1 MRASLNARV
10 LAGAA
15 RPVKKI
21 GRSQSLAVLAAGLY
35 LASSAGALALDGS
48 SACNPPAKVSPQ
60 TFANAQEAL
69 NAAVKE
75 IRAGETK
82 CSVGALTYAAEGGE
96 PLARWAL
103 GNMYATG
110 EGVPRDDVRAY
121 KYFEQIVDSY
131 NEDDLDTHDIGAI
144 SRAFVAVGEY
154 SLTGV
159 PDSEIKPDPERAL
172 EMFQF
177 AATNFGDPQAEFQL
191 GRLYLDGG
199 AGLAKDK
206 MRAARWFGLAAEKG
220 NSGAQALLGHLLF
233 LGDGMR
239 PQRGRGLM
247 LLSLAVNGANGPKDA
262 WIRELRTK
270 DFNAASDEDREAA
283 AVYMN
288 SHLGRDLAPLGAAR
302 GEPLPLGPPPRS
314 AAMVAGA
321 TKPRPPSTAP
331 GQ

>member
-1 MRASLNARV
+1 MRASWNARDQG
-10 LAGAA
+10 GAA
-15 RPVKKI
+15 RSIKMLRRC
-21 GRSQSLAVLAAGLY
+21 GSLASLAAGLY

-48 SACNPPAKVSPQ
+48 SACSPPAKVSPQ

-75 IRAGETK
+75 IRAGDPK
-82 CSVGALTYAAEGGE
+82 CSVQALTYAAEGGE
-96 PLARWAL
+96 PLARWEL

-110 EGVPRDDVRAY
+110 SVVPRDDVRAY
-121 KYFEQIVDSY
+121 KYFEQVVDSY
-131 NEDDLDTHDIGAI
+131 DEDDLDTHDVGAI

-159 PDSEIKPDPERAL
+159 ANSEIKPDPERAL

-177 AATNFGDPQAEFQL
+177 AATNFGEPQAQYQL
-191 GRLYLDGG
+191 GRMYMDGA

-220 NSGAQALLGHLLF
+220 HAGAQALLGHLLF

-247 LLSLAVNGANGPKDA
+247 LLSLAMGGANGPKDA
-262 WIRELRTK
+262 WIHELRMK
-270 DFNAASDEDREAA
+270 DYNAASDDDREAA
-283 AVYMN
+283 AVYLNAHGM
-288 SHLGRDLAPLGAAR
+288 HALAPM
-302 GEPLPLGPPPRS
+302 PMDPP
-314 AAMVAGA
+314 MVAGS
-321 TKPRPPSTAP
+321 TKLRPSAPVP